1 MKLRKGDKVR
11 IISGKD
17 KGKEGVIDRVYAK
30 SNKVLLPGLN
40 MYKRHVKKSDQFPQG
55 GVIDVPR
62 PLDAAKVMLISSSAK
77 KVTRVGYVVEGNKK
91 FRVEKKTN
99 ERIK

>member
-17 KGKEGVIDRVYAK
+17 KGKEGTIERVYEN

-40 MYKRHVKKSDQFPQG
+40 MYKKHVRKSDQFPQG
-55 GVIDVPR
+55 GVMDVPR
-62 PLDAAKVMLISSSAK
+62 PLDASKVMFVSGTTK
-77 KVTRVGYVVEGNKK
+77 KVTRLGYVVENGKK
-91 FRVEKKTN
+91 ISCREIYQR
-99 ERIK
+99 ES